1 MKNIYIVILFLFTS
15 FFLLQTKNSFAI
27 SPTAGPTEKVLP
39 TTKPTSNPA
48 LDQINEFKERVASK
62 VAELKLV
69 DRRGVIGTVSDVS
82 STQLTLTDLLGN
94 TRFVDVD
101 ELTKFASESAKE
113 SFGISD
119 ISKGEKLGIL
129 GLYNKQSKRI
139 MARFIEASIF
149 SPTIIHGAV
158 TEIDADNFAF
168 TVTTEKSANYV
179 IDVENLTKTQSYTK
193 EGGLVRSGFSKMVKG
208 EHIIVVAFQNAKDKT
223 RYIASRI
230 LLFPEV
236 PASPNIPLGAAPE
249 ETTIPST
256 GSGKKL
262 TPITR

>member
-1 MKNIYIVILFLFTS
+1 MKKLYILLFFLFTLS
-15 FFLLQTKNSFAI
+15 FLLQAKTTFAL
-27 SPTAGPTEKVLP
+27 SPTPAPTEKVLP
-39 TTKPTSNPA
+39 TTKPTTNPA
-48 LDQINEFKERVASK
+48 LDQINAFKERVASK

-69 DRRGVIGTVSDVS
+69 DRRGIIGTVSEVS

-101 ELTKFASESAKE
+101 ELTKFASESAKD

-158 TEIDADNFAF
+158 TGIDKDNFAF
-168 TVTTEKSANYV
+168 TVTTEKNAKYT

-193 EGGLVRSGFSKMVKG
+193 ETGLIRSGFSKLTEG

-230 LLFPEV
+230 LLFPDI
-236 PASPNIPLGAAPE
+236 PASPNIPLDTAGDA
-249 ETTIPST
+249 TVPST